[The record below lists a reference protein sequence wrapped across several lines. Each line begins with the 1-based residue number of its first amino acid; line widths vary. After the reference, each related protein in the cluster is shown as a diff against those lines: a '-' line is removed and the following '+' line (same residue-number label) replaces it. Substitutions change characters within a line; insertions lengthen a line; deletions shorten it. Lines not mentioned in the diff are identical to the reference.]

1 MGTALKVMDTFM
13 DSGILQKFEQAQ
25 GYFSM
30 VRNFMQDVALYV
42 FANLLMDA
50 ILMMFHKQFS

>member
-1 MGTALKVMDTFM
+1 M

-25 GYFSM
+25 GYFYT
-30 VRNFMQDVALYV
+30 VRNFMQDIALYV